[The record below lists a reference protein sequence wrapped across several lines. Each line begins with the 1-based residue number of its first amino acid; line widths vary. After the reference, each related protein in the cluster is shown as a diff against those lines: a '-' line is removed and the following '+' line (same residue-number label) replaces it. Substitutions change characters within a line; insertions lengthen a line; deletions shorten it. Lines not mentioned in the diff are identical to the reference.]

1 MAQRFSFDNAF
12 LHFACADG
20 PHGFVWKYMLTY
32 VLATVLLVGIGFV
45 LFRPLINIWWDVI
58 MDVSRGMTEAEMEA
72 ILVRRMTEIIGWII
86 FSYILMLLLGLV
98 FWAVF
103 EAAIQ
108 RRYVREEGF
117 RLGFGGDE
125 LRLLVVGLIWAV
137 FIVVS
142 YILSLILTGL
152 LTGFVFAGLGAGGDN
167 SALLG
172 SGFLASMLTSWLIWA
187 YFAVRLS
194 PAAAITIRDQKIA
207 FFDAWGATR
216 GRFWTLFGAFIV
228 LAILIG
234 IVWMFMYMIIGA
246 GLGASV
252 YANVAEIE
260 QAQDDPVALIGALL
274 TFDIVGTLL
283 AGYVIM
289 IAMQGLVLYV
299 WAGPAALA
307 AKTDPRGG
315 GVAQAADVF
324 A

>member
-12 LHFACADG
+12 LHFARADG
-20 PHGFVWKYMLTY
+20 PGGFVWKYLLTY
-32 VLATVLLVGIGFV
+32 VLATLLMVGIGFV
-45 LFRPLINIWWDVI
+45 LFRPLISIWWDVV
-58 MDVSRGMTEAEMEA
+58 MDVSRGMSEAEMEA
-72 ILVRRMTEIIGWII
+72 ILVRRMTEIIGWVV
-86 FSYILMLLLGLV
+86 FSYILMLLLGVV
-98 FWAVF
+98 FWAIF

-125 LRLLVVGLIWAV
+125 LRLIVIGLMWAV
-137 FIVVS
+137 FMVVA
-142 YILSLILTGL
+142 YILSLLVTGILSGL
-152 LTGFVFAGLGAGGDN
+152 VFASMGGGANSAAFLGLGF
-167 SALLG
+167 
-172 SGFLASMLTSWLIWA
+172 FLFMLMSWLVWA
-187 YFAVRLS
+187 YFAIRLS
-194 PAAAITIRDQKIA
+194 PAAAMTIRDRKIA

-234 IVWMFMYMIIGA
+234 LVWMFMYMIIGA

-252 YANVAEIE
+252 YANFAEIE

-274 TFDIVGTLL
+274 TFDIVGTVL
-283 AGYVIM
+283 AAYVIM
-289 IAMQGLVLYV
+289 IVMQGLFLYV

-315 GVAQAADVF
+315 GTAQAPDVF